1 MVERRTQVTSFA
13 RFCDALR
20 DAGCTVIERGNDRAN
35 AQAPGHSPADRS
47 ISILYNPVEGRTAFM
62 SFADDRDHIL
72 DTLGLTW
79 ADLFDNPQGARYDYG
94 DGRTVYRTPDKK
106 FRQAGNTK
114 GSALF
119 HADRI
124 PAADTV
130 YVVEGEHDVLT
141 LEQAGVTA
149 TCTAM
154 GAGKAHMFDLT
165 PLHGKDVVIVQDMDS
180 PGAAHAAQVAELL
193 APHAKVTVVQP
204 KVGKDAADHITAGH
218 TVDEFT
224 PVTAAEKHIAFATI
238 ARELEHARDMTLA
251 DGLEHL
257 RATINR
263 LAPVVDDTAL
273 KSVEQLLGEWWEWI
287 EGPNDSGRGRVIPTP
302 WPELNDVLAGGF
314 HAGRSYLFAGRPGT
328 GKSLGLSNFAAYA
341 ALKGSRGLL
350 YSVEMSGLEIM
361 SRMLS
366 AGAKAEY
373 KQVTR
378 RELDAYNLGRIATF
392 VESFEAAPLYISDRA
407 SLTLP
412 RIASE
417 ARKMKSDQGLDF
429 IAVDYMQLL
438 KSNLTDRQ
446 QALTAIS
453 RETKILAGEL
463 DVAMVSACQLNR
475 DNAKHGRRPILS
487 DLRESGAIEQDCDV
501 AILLH
506 HPETSD
512 GYPTGEVELIV
523 AKNRTGPLVTIT
535 APWRPHYARIG

>member
-1 MVERRTQVTSFA
+1 MNSFH
-13 RFCDALR
+13 RLCDALR
-20 DAGCTVIERGNDRAN
+20 DAGSTVIERGDSRAV

-62 SFADDRDHIL
+62 SFADDKEQVL

-79 ADLFDNPQGARYDYG
+79 TDLFDNPQGSTYTYG
-94 DGRTVYRTPDKK
+94 DGRTVHRTPDKK

-124 PAADTV
+124 SSADTV
-130 YVVEGEHDVLT
+130 YVVEGEHDVLV
-141 LEQAGVTA
+141 LEQVGMVA

-154 GAGKAHMFDLT
+154 GAGKAHLFDLT
-165 PLHGKDVVIVQDMDS
+165 PLHGKNVVVVQDMDS
-180 PGAAHAAQVAELL
+180 PGIAHAAQVAELL
-193 APHAKVTVVQP
+193 APHAKVTVVAP
-204 KVGKDAADHITAGH
+204 KVGKDAADHITAGYS
-218 TVDEFT
+218 VDEFV
-224 PVTAAEKHIAFATI
+224 PVDGAEKHLTFATI
-238 ARELEHARDMTLA
+238 ARELERARDMPLA

-257 RATINR
+257 RTTITR
-263 LAPVVDDTAL
+263 LMPNDGDTAL
-273 KSVEQLLGEWWEWI
+273 KPVEQLLEEWWEWI
-287 EGPNDSGRGRVIPTP
+287 EAPNNSGRGRVIPTP
-302 WPELNDVLAGGF
+302 WPELNEVLAGGF
-314 HAGRSYLFAGRPGT
+314 HAGRSYLFAGRPGA

-341 ALKGSRGLL
+341 ALNGARGML

-366 AGAKAEY
+366 AGASAEY

-378 RELDAYNLGRIATF
+378 RELDAYNLSKIADF
-392 VESFEAAPLYISDRA
+392 SEKFKAAPLYVSDRS
-407 SLTLP
+407 SLTIS

-417 ARKMKSDQGLDF
+417 ARRMKSDQGLDF

-438 KSNLTDRQ
+438 KSSVADRQ

-453 RETKILAGEL
+453 RETKVLSGEL
-463 DVAMVSACQLNR
+463 DAVLVSACQLNR
-475 DNAKHGRRPILS
+475 ENAKHSRRPMLS

-535 APWRPHYARIG
+535 APWRPHFARIG